1 MERMSSLDDARQKP
15 ENLPLVFRLFRRLVR
30 GIAGRGWGLHRIAPL
45 SRIYGV
51 VSSTLIPEGVVLVE
65 IDEQNMYIKA
75 DGSEIANSL
84 ITIGAWEKLETN
96 LFLSL
101 LKPDMTVVDVGA
113 NVGYYALLAAKRVAQ
128 VYAFEPD
135 PDSFD
140 LLTRSV
146 QANGYT
152 NVKCLRAAVTDKG
165 GRSTFYIDSEA
176 WGNSLCSNNVSKPVK
191 TLDVETVCLD
201 QLYAKGSLGERIHL
215 VKIDV
220 QGAEEM
226 VLKGSANVLARCR
239 PTVLMEVEPRRL
251 RNMGTD
257 PYQLLKHLET
267 DFGYTI
273 RAIEGDGQSLLL
285 GDIISLAERMGTIN
299 VVATALLSSPIR
311 RPNFHSKGCEG
322 L

>member
-1 MERMSSLDDARQKP
+1 
-15 ENLPLVFRLFRRLVR
+15 
-30 GIAGRGWGLHRIAPL
+30 
-45 SRIYGV
+45 
-51 VSSTLIPEGVVLVE
+51 
-65 IDEQNMYIKA
+65 MYIKA
-75 DGSEIANSL
+75 DGSEIANSM

-101 LKPDMTVVDVGA
+101 LKPDMTVLDVGA

-257 PYQLLKHLET
+257 PYQLLKHLEM

-273 RAIEGDGQSLLL
+273 RAIESDGQSLPL

-299 VVATALLSSPIR
+299 VVATALLSSPTR